1 MWGLNLGY
9 VSGAFLR
16 LTPVTEKQFEQAT
29 LTLVF
34 TKAAVDKSAISDK
47 TGQLK
52 FCHSTGRINDSNIK
66 FVVYRQELKKSLH
79 NFK

>member
-1 MWGLNLGY
+1 M
-9 VSGAFLR
+9 
-16 LTPVTEKQFEQAT
+16 TPVTEKQFEQAT

-66 FVVYRQELKKSLH
+66 FVVYRQELKNHYIISNKTSITNDKSIYR
-79 NFK
+79 K